1 MISVHNT
8 RFNTLSKWL
17 QMVVQK
23 RRYVLSVKAAVWNNW
38 STQYVMQAFMN
49 FWQKIESS
57 KFRIFKYI
65 CM

>member
-49 FWQKIESS
+49 FWQKIEPS